1 MVTNVLTPEKIRRVL
16 ALLAQ
21 LAKKGRHGFEEADPE
36 VLDSVVSDYYRIL
49 EIAHHVRR
57 GGIQAM
63 IYRLETGR
71 VEFVPVDY
79 FDETSSWLEPY
90 YRGKVHPPEIT
101 NTHLLERLKA
111 VKPEEEDAVSKTLS
125 EIDDFILVKARVEAV
140 KEIVDD

>member
-16 ALLAQ
+16 ALLTE
-21 LAKKGRHGFEEADPE
+21 LANKGSHGFEEADPDL
-36 VLDSVVSDYYRIL
+36 LDSVISDYYRIL

-57 GGIQAM
+57 GGVKAM

-79 FDETSSWLEPY
+79 FDEASSWLEPY
-90 YRGKVHPPEIT
+90 YKGRVQPPEVS
-101 NTHLLERLKA
+101 NAHLLERLKA
-111 VKPEEEDAVSKTLS
+111 VKPAEEDAVSDTLS
-125 EIDDFILVKARVEAV
+125 DIDAFILVKARDSAV